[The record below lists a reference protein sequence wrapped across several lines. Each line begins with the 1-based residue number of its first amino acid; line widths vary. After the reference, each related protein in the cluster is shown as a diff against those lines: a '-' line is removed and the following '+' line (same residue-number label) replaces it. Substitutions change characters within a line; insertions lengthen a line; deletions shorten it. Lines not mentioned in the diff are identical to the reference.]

1 MNNKY
6 DIDNGLHVVIG
17 ATGAYGY
24 AVTKILLKNKINVR
38 AIVRNEEKALRLFPE
53 NVDIVK
59 SDIFNRDKI
68 IKDLNGASVIYI
80 ANNFP
85 YKNWENYYISTEN
98 ILNGAAISNS
108 TVVFPGNVYGYGKF
122 DNLPVNEEHP
132 LNAKGKKG
140 ILRNNIEKLLFEYYK
155 KDKIGLVIPRFA
167 DFYGPNVTNSL
178 YGAMFRK
185 AINNKKAIWPVNPD
199 IPHNFTYIDDAAKA
213 TLLLL
218 KNINSYGKVYHV
230 SGDIITAREFINKIY
245 NRQNLKIKL
254 KVISKIDLKLLAH
267 FSSNI
272 NEIMELI
279 YEYSEPYILDDRKFL
294 NEYPEFRHTTYDEGI
309 NNTINW
315 FKN

>member
-108 TVVFPGNVYGYGKF
+108 TVVFPSNVYGYGKF

-178 YGAMFRK
+178 YGAMFIK

>member
-38 AIVRNEEKALRLFPE
+38 AIVRNEEKALKLFPKD
-53 NVDIVK
+53 VDIVK
-59 SDIFNRDKI
+59 SDIFNMDKI
-68 IKDLNGASVIYI
+68 IKELKGASVIYI

-85 YKNWENYYISTEN
+85 YKNWQNYYISTEN
-98 ILNGAAISNS
+98 ILKGAETSNS

-122 DNLPVNEEHP
+122 DYLPVNEEHP
-132 LNAKGKKG
+132 LNANGKKG

-167 DFYGPNVTNSL
+167 DFYGPNVTNDL
-178 YGAMFRK
+178 YGGMFIKAMK
-185 AINNKKAIWPVNPD
+185 NKKAIWPVNPD

-218 KNINSYGKVYHV
+218 RNINSYGKVYHV

-245 NRQNLKIKL
+245 NRLNLKIKL
-254 KVISKIDLKLLAH
+254 KVISKLDLKLLAH

-272 NEIMELI
+272 NEN
-279 YEYSEPYILDDRKFL
+279 K
-294 NEYPEFRHTTYDEGI
+294 
-309 NNTINW
+309 
-315 FKN
+315 K

>member
-38 AIVRNEEKALRLFPE
+38 AIVRNEEKALKLFPKD
-53 NVDIVK
+53 VDIVK
-59 SDIFNRDKI
+59 SDIFNMDKI
-68 IKDLNGASVIYI
+68 IKDLKGASVIYI

-85 YKNWENYYISTEN
+85 YKNWQNYYISTEN
-98 ILNGAAISNS
+98 ILKGAETSNS

-122 DNLPVNEEHP
+122 DYLPVNEEHP
-132 LNAKGKKG
+132 LNANGKKG

-167 DFYGPNVTNSL
+167 DFYGPNVTNDL
-178 YGAMFRK
+178 YGGMFIKAMK
-185 AINNKKAIWPVNPD
+185 NKKAIWPVNPD

-218 KNINSYGKVYHV
+218 RNINSYGKVYHV

-245 NRQNLKIKL
+245 NRLNLKTRVLRFGKFYL
-254 KVISKIDLKLLAH
+254 YFH
-267 FSSNI
+267 Y
-272 NEIMELI
+272 LI
-279 YEYSEPYILDDRKFL
+279 L
-294 NEYPEFRHTTYDEGI
+294 
-309 NNTINW
+309 
-315 FKN
+315 

>member
-178 YGAMFRK
+178 YGAMFIK